1 MALGAQA
8 GHEAQPVE
16 IAAGQL
22 AVAQADRVD
31 GADQARGR
39 RDLVAQ
45 DGGLFLVGHG
55 DDQPAQVMQA
65 AQAGEQRR
73 QAVGRDVERD
83 HDAVGAALAQQGVE
97 PLRRLDVRDRVRR
110 DRVYGCAAGDFHLIV
125 PCLSCGLAP
134 CFLIRL
140 PVRAK

>member
-45 DGGLFLVGHG
+45 DGGLFLWGTVTTSPPRLCKPRR
-55 DDQPAQVMQA
+55 PANS
-65 AQAGEQRR
+65 AGRPSGETWKGTMTPSAPRSR
-73 QAVGRDVERD
+73 SR
-83 HDAVGAALAQQGVE
+83 ALSRCGV
-97 PLRRLDVRDRVRR
+97 
-110 DRVYGCAAGDFHLIV
+110 
-125 PCLSCGLAP
+125 
-134 CFLIRL
+134 
-140 PVRAK
+140 

>member
-45 DGGLFLVGHG
+45 DGGLFC
-55 DDQPAQVMQA
+55 
-65 AQAGEQRR
+65 
-73 QAVGRDVERD
+73 
-83 HDAVGAALAQQGVE
+83 GA
-97 PLRRLDVRDRVRR
+97 R
-110 DRVYGCAAGDFHLIV
+110 
-125 PCLSCGLAP
+125 
-134 CFLIRL
+134 
-140 PVRAK
+140 

>member
-83 HDAVGAALAQQGVE
+83 HDAVGAALAQRALSRCGV
-97 PLRRLDVRDRVRR
+97 LT
-110 DRVYGCAAGDFHLIV
+110 CAIGSAAIAYTV
-125 PCLSCGLAP
+125 V
-134 CFLIRL
+134 L
-140 PVRAK
+140 PVIST